1 MPLRM
6 TFNELYAHLRNVED
20 AKRRKYRTKPKLTF
34 KELYTRLRNVED
46 AKRRKRRTE
55 QVYEKVLRAQK
66 RRREARI
73 WSTLEEKVKAA
84 KAAAKAVV
92 AARRHHRRKQSNP
105 SRRKATLMPPEAS
118 PSCGNPPPPRA
129 IIVEPCFADPCFAAE
144 VEPSPENNSTT
155 SGPIT
160 DVKKIVEKNQAPHL
174 SLNALKRSSP
184 QLDKASC
191 FTLGKVGRDFSPDF
205 NHGLLPKCHTA
216 RFVTQA
222 AHEEAKAEGRL
233 PQQFLYECP
242 MRASER
248 SGHTKLYLSAPHYKC
263 ETSTCINPTESA
275 KRAFCG
281 FCAARTHKD
290 SQRLST
296 WSEFQLQYPRCR
308 VAVDDQFEAWLR
320 ESPAD
325 DRRQASLVV
334 EQRGVLCIVVL
345 Q

>member
-1 MPLRM
+1 MPL
-6 TFNELYAHLRNVED
+6 TFNELYEHLCSVED
-20 AKRRKYRTKPKLTF
+20 ESDPDDEPDPKTPKTLTF
-34 KELYTRLRNVED
+34 NELYTHSCNVED

-66 RRREARI
+66 RRKEARI
-73 WSTLEEKVKAA
+73 WSTLEEKVKET

-129 IIVEPCFADPCFAAE
+129 IIVEPCFAAE
-144 VEPSPENNSTT
+144 AEPSPENNSTT

-160 DVKKIVEKNQAPHL
+160 DVKEIVKKNQAPHL
-174 SLNALKRSSP
+174 LLNALKRSSP

-205 NHGLLPKCHTA
+205 NHGLLPKCHAA

-242 MRASER
+242 MRTSER
-248 SGHTKLYLSAPHYKC
+248 GGHTKLYLSAPHYKC
-263 ETSTCINPTESA
+263 ETSTCINSTNSA
-275 KRAFCG
+275 KMAFCAW
-281 FCAARTHKD
+281 CVRRLTQKD

-325 DRRQASLVV
+325 DGRRQEASLVV